1 MAAVTTRTLGEKIYD
16 LAGVPQLTDPTAMEE
31 ELYGY
36 WRAGA
41 RDFVSRAM
49 VNNPEMLNGMISQA
63 SGDNSATHV
72 NVTTESINTVM
83 SVLRNDYPCSQI
95 SFADSKL
102 YNDSASGSIY
112 EASIYNPVFFIDPA
126 TANESRVKVLPT
138 GHTSI
143 KVNYI
148 SFTAI
153 DAVEIWTND
162 NVTPPRVGATGVAN
176 LPIFVETAL
185 CTYVAI
191 RVINLTIA
199 SFIASGD
206 YANAIDK
213 AKSFIQ
219 NLQNG
224 GIDIDLEHLLAD
236 EDVEIATVALA
247 GAKAELDRAM
257 GSLKELE
264 QLQIR
269 KNELQRNY
277 FSYFGQSEDKK
288 EDD

>member
-1 MAAVTTRTLGEKIYD
+1 MASVTTRTLGEKIYD
-16 LAGVPQLTDPTAMEE
+16 LAGVPQLTDPTSMEE

-63 SGDNSATHV
+63 SGDNNATHV

-138 GHTSI
+138 GHTTI

-257 GSLKELE
+257 GSLKEVE